1 MSLTAADEFSAG
13 DVGDAALALMVIN
26 SCGEVEGGI
35 PSHLRMKMMIN
46 LIIDFIVG
54 LVPFLGDI
62 VDGIFKANTRN
73 AVILE
78 KHLREKGAREQPK
91 QKKQQDARGVQ
102 DTGGVDMSLPDEF
115 DRNEHGV
122 VDTNSGMEM
131 PTKPGRAQQPQ
142 GTRTEQGWFGGSNQ
156 RIEDLERGGA

>member
-1 MSLTAADEFSAG
+1 
-13 DVGDAALALMVIN
+13 MVIN
-26 SCGEVEGGI
+26 SCGEIEGGI

-91 QKKQQDARGVQ
+91 QKKQQD
-102 DTGGVDMSLPDEF
+102 TGGVDMSLPDEF

-156 RIEDLERGGA
+156 RMEDLERGGA